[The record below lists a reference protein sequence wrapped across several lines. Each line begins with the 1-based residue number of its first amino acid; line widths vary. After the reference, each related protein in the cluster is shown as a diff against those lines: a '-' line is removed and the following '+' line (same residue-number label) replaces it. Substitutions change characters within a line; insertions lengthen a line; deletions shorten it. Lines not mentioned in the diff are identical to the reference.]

1 MQIGNQ
7 AFITMVIADETDKV
21 LFASSDTNMVGAPGI
36 KLMIENNPGDLMFVP
51 MADGSVEVVNVKEA
65 GNRIPTCAM
74 GTTEFLNRGR
84 DRDQAA
90 QEDFVTLQS
99 GDNGIVV
106 SEYDTHKKP
115 PQQEEVKAAETE
127 KVAEEEQPATEETVA
142 EKSNDDASGH
152 EDSAVETEVKTKDET
167 ESVVTEEEPEEQP
180 KEEPKKK
187 QKKK

>member
-1 MQIGNQ
+1 MQIGDQ
-7 AFITMVIADETDKV
+7 AFITMVLADETNKV

-51 MADGSVEVVNVKEA
+51 MADGSVEVVNVKEV

-84 DRDQAA
+84 DRDQTA

-127 KVAEEEQPATEETVA
+127 KVAEETVA
-142 EKSNDDASGH
+142 EKSNDDASEN
-152 EDSAVETEVKTKDET
+152 EDSAIETEVKPKDET
-167 ESVVTEEEPEEQP
+167 EPTVTEEEP

-187 QKKK
+187 QRKK

>member
-51 MADGSVEVVNVKEA
+51 MADGSVEVINVSEA
-65 GNRIPTCAM
+65 GNRIPTCAINA
-74 GTTEFLNRGR
+74 TDFLNRGR
-84 DRDQAA
+84 DQVA
-90 QEDFVTLQS
+90 QDDFVTLQS

-115 PQQEEVKAAETE
+115 PKQEEVKAVEE
-127 KVAEEEQPATEETVA
+127 KKVEEVVA
-142 EKSNDDASGH
+142 EKSDNDASEN
-152 EDSAVETEVKTKDET
+152 EDPAVETEAKTKDET
-167 ESVVTEEEPEEQP
+167 EPAATEEQP
-180 KEEPKKK
+180 KEDPKKK

>member
-1 MQIGNQ
+1 MQIGDQ
-7 AFITMVIADETDKV
+7 AFITMVLADETNKV

-84 DRDQAA
+84 DRDQTA

-127 KVAEEEQPATEETVA
+127 KVAEEEQPVTEETVA
-142 EKSNDDASGH
+142 EKSNGDAS
-152 EDSAVETEVKTKDET
+152 ENKDSAVETEAKDET
-167 ESVVTEEEPEEQP
+167 EPAVTEEEPKEQP